1 MDPLASFLDG
11 PRAREAFL
19 LRSLL
24 EPPWALRIRDEAP
37 LTVVA
42 LVRGQA
48 CVVFDDEPPTR
59 LDAGDVAV
67 IRGPSPYTLAD
78 DPGTAPSAV
87 IHPGQVCETPD
98 GRPLAGAMDLGVRTW
113 GTSPTGA
120 VTMLTGTYETDGEAS
135 QRVLDA
141 LPRLTVVRARSWRSP
156 LVGILAQEI
165 CNDQP
170 GQQVVLDRL
179 LDLLLVAVLREAFA
193 HGGADVPAWYR
204 ADSDPVVGRALRLIH
219 NDPAHPWTVAGLA
232 AAVGVSRA
240 SLARRFR
247 EQVGEPPLAYLT
259 TWRMALAADLLR
271 EADATV
277 GRVAATVGYGSPF
290 TFSTAFKRAVG
301 VSPRAHRLSPV
312 RPHVGAPGADPPSR

>member
-1 MDPLASFLDG
+1 MDPLSGFLDG
-11 PRAREAFL
+11 PRARDAFL
-19 LRSLL
+19 LRTLL
-24 EPPWALRIRDEAP
+24 EPPWALRICDEAP

-48 CVVFDDEPPTR
+48 SLVFDDEPATR
-59 LDAGDVAV
+59 LDTGDVAV
-67 IRGPSPYTLAD
+67 VRGPAPYTVAD

-98 GRPLAGAMDLGVRTW
+98 GTPLVSAMDLGVRTW
-113 GTSPTGA
+113 GNSTTGGVA
-120 VTMLTGTYETDGEAS
+120 MLTGTYETDAAVS
-135 QRVLDA
+135 HRVLDA
-141 LPRLTVVRARSWRSP
+141 LPRLTVVRALTWRSP
-156 LVGILAQEI
+156 LVGILADEV

-193 HGGADVPAWYR
+193 HGGAEVPAWFR

-232 AAVGVSRA
+232 AGAGVSRA

-247 EQVGEPPLAYLT
+247 EQVGVPPLAYLT
-259 TWRMALAADLLR
+259 TWRMTLAADLLR
-271 EADATV
+271 EPDATV
-277 GRVAATVGYGSPF
+277 GRVAATVGYASPF
-290 TFSTAFKRAVG
+290 TFSTAFKRAIG
-301 VSPRAHRLSPV
+301 VSPRAHRLGGARPPGRAPV
-312 RPHVGAPGADPPSR
+312 PAPLS